1 MSSASFT
8 GVLYAEDD
16 ENDAFFM
23 RRAFGKLRHPPAL
36 RIVPDGRKAVDYLS
50 GVGNFADRAAHP
62 LPQLLLLDIKMPYLT
77 GREVLTWVRQQP
89 AFAQLPV
96 VMLTSSTQTGDIE
109 YCRKAGAN
117 AFLVKPSQAERL
129 SELAQSIATLCETVR
144 MPPGV
149 DGILSISGNQFAV

>member
-1 MSSASFT
+1 MSPTSFS

-23 RRAFGKLRHPPAL
+23 RRAFGKLRNPPAL

-50 GVGNFADRAAHP
+50 GAGTFADRAANP
-62 LPQLLLLDIKMPYLT
+62 LPLLLLLDIKMPYLT

-89 AFAQLPV
+89 ALAPLPV

-129 SELAQSIATLCETVR
+129 GELAQSIANLCATLP
-144 MPPGV
+144 MPPAATGTLA
-149 DGILSISGNQFAV
+149 INGNQLAL